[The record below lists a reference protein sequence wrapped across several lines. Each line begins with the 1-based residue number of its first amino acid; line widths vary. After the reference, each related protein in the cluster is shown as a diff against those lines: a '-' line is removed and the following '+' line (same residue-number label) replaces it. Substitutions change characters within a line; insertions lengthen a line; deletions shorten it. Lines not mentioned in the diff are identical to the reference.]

1 MISPAYI
8 LWNDGKSYPEV
19 SIKKD
24 FSEIYTEE
32 EWTHL
37 LKKKNKK
44 LWCNFD
50 SISANVKLLN
60 LHWSHRIHTLSLPS
74 TPSQISVIVSTTIT
88 FM

>member
-37 LKKKNKK
+37 LKKKK
-44 LWCNFD
+44 
-50 SISANVKLLN
+50 
-60 LHWSHRIHTLSLPS
+60 
-74 TPSQISVIVSTTIT
+74 
-88 FM
+88 

>member
-8 LWNDGKSYPEV
+8 LWNDGKSYSEV

-37 LKKKNKK
+37 LKKKKERNYDAI
-44 LWCNFD
+44 L
-50 SISANVKLLN
+50 IQLVLM
-60 LHWSHRIHTLSLPS
+60 LSY
-74 TPSQISVIVSTTIT
+74 
-88 FM
+88 

>member
-8 LWNDGKSYPEV
+8 LWNDGKSYSEV

-37 LKKKNKK
+37 LKKK
-44 LWCNFD
+44 
-50 SISANVKLLN
+50 
-60 LHWSHRIHTLSLPS
+60 
-74 TPSQISVIVSTTIT
+74 
-88 FM
+88 